1 MAMVI
6 KWATLPVCKLIRMQ
20 LNSQTVPLRS
30 LWLMPVLAAT
40 VDTHGWGAA
49 AYSTIGMGGN
59 SLTLGGDV
67 RFVLEIGG
75 AALGTL
81 VATDDASICTTRDA
95 EGLVDGAQYLAGR
108 DITHFYLYF

>member
-1 MAMVI
+1 MAD
-6 KWATLPVCKLIRMQ
+6 AGA
-20 LNSQTVPLRS
+20 
-30 LWLMPVLAAT
+30 AAT

-49 AYSTIGMGGN
+49 AYSTIDMGGN
-59 SLTLGGDV
+59 ALTLGGDV

-75 AALGTL
+75 AALGAL
-81 VATDDASICTTRDA
+81 VATDDASICITRDA